1 MEKSH
6 GQLTWLQRLM
16 LADNGK
22 LDYNELLD
30 FPAFVKEQN
39 EKGITDP
46 NIIHM
51 NLVFEMAL
59 RDATESE

>member
-1 MEKSH
+1 MNK
-6 GQLTWLQRLM
+6 LTWMQKLM

-30 FPAFVKEQN
+30 FNAFVQDQK

-46 NIIHM
+46 DTIHM
-51 NLVFEMAL
+51 NLVFEMSM
-59 RDATESE
+59 RDAMGK

>member
-1 MEKSH
+1 MIKNP
-6 GQLTWLQRLM
+6 TWLQKLK

-30 FPAFVKEQN
+30 FDAFIKEQN

-46 NIIHM
+46 EIIHM
-51 NLVFEMAL
+51 NLVFKMTL
-59 RDATESE
+59 RDAMESE